1 VNASKGAHAVRDEYL
16 WDRRGTPDAD
26 VQQLEELLGSLR
38 HAPSTS
44 FDPTR
49 LMAADDP
56 GVMRPPMS
64 FRHPVLLA
72 LAASLIAAIG
82 AGWVIAASASR
93 RTVWEVSSLEGS
105 PTIGSRKIGEDGR
118 LPVGEWLQTGADA
131 RARISVGGVGRVDVD
146 PHSRVRLSSAREG
159 NYRLRL
165 TRGTMHAIIW
175 APPGQFFVDT
185 PSSTAVDLG
194 CAYTLRVADDGA
206 GIVEVTSGWVGFEWK
221 GKESFIPAGAI
232 CATRPGIGPGTPHYA
247 EVSPAFKVALTR
259 FDFEATTATDRA
271 HAVTTILAEARRTDA
286 VTLWHLLQR
295 VDTTDRDRVFDRL
308 TTFVPA
314 PPGVTREG
322 VQAGDREMLDRW
334 WNELG
339 LGSMQLWR
347 QWQQGWH
354 EAR

>member
-1 VNASKGAHAVRDEYL
+1 MRDDDYL
-16 WDRRGTPDAD
+16 WDGRGTPEAD
-26 VQQLEELLGSLR
+26 VQQLERLLGSLR
-38 HAPSTS
+38 HEPSTS
-44 FDPTR
+44 FDPIR
-49 LMAADDP
+49 LVDDAP
-56 GVMRPPMS
+56 GLMRSPMS
-64 FRHPVLLA
+64 FRHPVVLA

-82 AGWVIAASASR
+82 AGWVIAASAAR
-93 RTVWEVSSLEGS
+93 RTAWEVSSLEGA

-131 RARISVGGVGRVDVD
+131 RARISVGTVGRVDVE

-165 TRGTMHAIIW
+165 TRGTMHATIW

-194 CAYTLRVADDGA
+194 CAYTLRVADDGS

-221 GKESFIPAGAI
+221 GKESFIPAGAM
-232 CATRPGIGPGTPHYA
+232 CATRPRVGPGTPHYT
-247 EVSPAFKVALTR
+247 EVSPAFEMALTR
-259 FDFEATTATDRA
+259 FDFEATTPTDRA
-271 HAVTTILAEARRTDA
+271 QAVTTILAEAHPTDA

-295 VDTTDRDRVFDRL
+295 VDATDRDRVFDRL

-314 PPGVTREG
+314 PSGVTRAG
-322 VQAGDREMLDRW
+322 VLAGDREMLDQW

-339 LGSMQLWR
+339 LGSMELWR

>member
-1 VNASKGAHAVRDEYL
+1 MRDDDYL

-26 VQQLEELLGSLR
+26 VQQLEQLLGSLR
-38 HAPSTS
+38 HEPSTS
-44 FDPTR
+44 LDPIR
-49 LMAADDP
+49 LVADDDP
-56 GVMRPPMS
+56 GLMPSPTS
-64 FRHPVLLA
+64 FRHPVVLA

-93 RTVWEVSSLEGS
+93 RTVWEVSSLEGA

-131 RARISVGGVGRVDVD
+131 RARISVGNVGRVDLD

-194 CAYTLRVADDGA
+194 CAYTLRVADDGS

-221 GKESFIPAGAI
+221 GKESFIPAGAM
-232 CATRPGIGPGTPHYA
+232 CATRPRTGPGTPHYA
-247 EVSPAFKVALTR
+247 EVSPAFKLALTR
-259 FDFEATTATDRA
+259 FDFEATTPADRA
-271 HAVTTILAEARRTDA
+271 QAVTTILAEAHRTDA

-295 VDTTDRDRVFDRL
+295 VDATDRDRVFDRL

-314 PPGVTREG
+314 PSGVTREG
-322 VQAGDREMLDRW
+322 VLAGDREMLDRW

-339 LGSMQLWR
+339 LGSMDLWR

-354 EAR
+354 DAR